1 MRPIF
6 RKHPKLSSAG
16 ASANRRRRAFCPQS
30 FPDVVSLIR
39 ATAQVD
45 FSTSH
50 VWSPSLRAQV
60 KRSTN
65 QHENG
70 LLGRSGS
77 SQRRREQPARDRYRW
92 GIVVINPWGIT
103 AWSHRAATQAVAR
116 PPSVLRECRIIA

>member
-1 MRPIF
+1 VRPIF

-30 FPDVVSLIR
+30 FPDVASLIR

-50 VWSPSLRAQV
+50 VWSPSLRARA

-65 QHENG
+65 QHGE
-70 LLGRSGS
+70 
-77 SQRRREQPARDRYRW
+77 W
-92 GIVVINPWGIT
+92 I
-103 AWSHRAATQAVAR
+103 AWSLRLLATTAR
-116 PPSVLRECRIIA
+116 TTGS

>member
-6 RKHPKLSSAG
+6 RKHPTLSSAG

-30 FPDVVSLIR
+30 FPDVASLIR

-77 SQRRREQPARDRYRW
+77 SQRRREQPARERYR
-92 GIVVINPWGIT
+92 
-103 AWSHRAATQAVAR
+103 
-116 PPSVLRECRIIA
+116 